1 MANKKKE
8 IVLRAYLGF
17 LFICLLGVAIIG
29 RAFYIQTYQ
38 GAHYISLADSLTV
51 FPRKVFA
58 ERGNIYSEDG
68 RLMATTLPVFDIR
81 IDFKTLSA
89 NKELFNQHVDSVAIL
104 LAAMF
109 KDKSA
114 TQYRYELVRELKKKS
129 RYYLLKRNISYNE
142 LNDMKQWPLFRK
154 GQYKSGMIAVQN
166 DKRML
171 PFGLLAQ
178 RTIGFTNKAGSKVG
192 LEGNYDT
199 QLKGTQGQVMVQ
211 KIAGGITIPVESK
224 AQITP
229 QPGKDI
235 YTTINVELQDVAEA
249 ALYRALQ
256 HHQAEHGC
264 VVLMEVKTGRIKAI
278 ANLGLIGDS
287 AYGERFN
294 YAIGE
299 ATEPGSTFKLATVAA
314 LMEDGLV
321 SNSTTVDIGD
331 GSAKFYNTTIKD
343 HDKPE
348 SPIITV
354 KRSIEESS
362 NVAAAKLAYEH
373 YSATP
378 SKFYKHLQDFGFT
391 KPVDIEVPGNAKPV
405 LAEPKK
411 WSGVSTAFIA
421 HGYELQITPMHTLL
435 FYNAIANNGVMVK
448 PKVIEKVTEYNTTID
463 SFSTVVINEH
473 LLNASTIKQLRE
485 TLEGVVE
492 NGTAKNL
499 KTDYL
504 RIAGK
509 TGTAVI
515 AQGKQGYKNGGK
527 KIYQAS
533 FCGYF
538 PAEDPQYSMIVVIN
552 SPGTNGYYGNVVAG
566 SIFREVADKV
576 YSLNLNMHKS
586 VNKGNPAK
594 NTPVITKGNTD
605 NIKAIYSF
613 LGSRVNN
620 VQAEW
625 STVAANGS
633 NVTLTSTEINNE
645 EVPDVTGMSLK
656 DALYLLEGLGLKVS
670 VVGKGSV
677 KKQSIAAG
685 ERITRG
691 MQVVIELS

>member
-38 GAHYISLADSLTV
+38 GEHYRSLADSLTV
-51 FPRKVFA
+51 FPKKVFA

-81 IDFKTLSA
+81 LDFKTLNA
-89 NKELFNQHVDSVAIL
+89 NKELFNDNVDSVAIL

-114 TQYRYELVRELKKKS
+114 TQYRHELVRELKKKS

-142 LNDMKQWPLFRK
+142 LNEMKQWPLFRK

-178 RTIGFTNKAGSKVG
+178 RTIGFTNKGGSKVG
-192 LEGNYDT
+192 LEGNFDT
-199 QLKGTQGQVMVQ
+199 QLKGTQGQVLVQ

-287 AYGERFN
+287 TYGERFN
-294 YAIGE
+294 YAVGE
-299 ATEPGSTFKLATVAA
+299 ATEPGSTFKLATIAA

-348 SPIITV
+348 NPIITV

-362 NVAAAKLAYEH
+362 NVASAKLAYEH
-373 YSATP
+373 YSASP
-378 SKFYKHLQDFGFT
+378 SKFYKHLQAFGFT
-391 KPVDIEVPGNAKPV
+391 KPVDMELPGIAKPV

-421 HGYELQITPMHTLL
+421 HGYELQVTPMHTLL

-448 PKVIEKVTEYNTTID
+448 PMLIDKVKEYNTTID
-463 SFSTVVINEH
+463 SFSTVVVDEH
-473 LLNASTIKQLRE
+473 LLSASTIKQLRE

-504 RIAGK
+504 HIAGK

-566 SIFREVADKV
+566 TIFREVADKV

-605 NIKAIYSF
+605 DIKTIYSF
-613 LGSRVNN
+613 LGSKVNN

-625 STVAANGS
+625 STVVANGS
-633 NVTLTSTEINNE
+633 RVTLTSTEVNNE

>member
-1 MANKKKE
+1 
-8 IVLRAYLGF
+8 
-17 LFICLLGVAIIG
+17 
-29 RAFYIQTYQ
+29 
-38 GAHYISLADSLTV
+38 
-51 FPRKVFA
+51 
-58 ERGNIYSEDG
+58 
-68 RLMATTLPVFDIR
+68 
-81 IDFKTLSA
+81 
-89 NKELFNQHVDSVAIL
+89 
-104 LAAMF
+104 
-109 KDKSA
+109 
-114 TQYRYELVRELKKKS
+114 
-129 RYYLLKRNISYNE
+129 
-142 LNDMKQWPLFRK
+142 
-154 GQYKSGMIAVQN
+154 
-166 DKRML
+166 
-171 PFGLLAQ
+171 
-178 RTIGFTNKAGSKVG
+178 
-192 LEGNYDT
+192 
-199 QLKGTQGQVMVQ
+199 
-211 KIAGGITIPVESK
+211 
-224 AQITP
+224 
-229 QPGKDI
+229 
-235 YTTINVELQDVAEA
+235 
-249 ALYRALQ
+249 
-256 HHQAEHGC
+256 
-264 VVLMEVKTGRIKAI
+264 MEVKTGRIKAI

-299 ATEPGSTFKLATVAA
+299 ATEPGSTFKLATIAA

-331 GSAKFYNTTIKD
+331 GSVKFYNTTVKD

-348 SPIITV
+348 NPIITV

-391 KPVDIEVPGNAKPV
+391 QPVDIEVPGNAKPV

-613 LGSRVNN
+613 LGNRVNN

>member
-38 GAHYISLADSLTV
+38 GEHYRSLADSLTV
-51 FPRKVFA
+51 FPKKVFA

-81 IDFKTLSA
+81 LDFKTLNA
-89 NKELFNQHVDSVAIL
+89 NKELFNDNVDSVAIL

-114 TQYRYELVRELKKKS
+114 TQYRHELVRELKKKS

-142 LNDMKQWPLFRK
+142 LNEMKQWPLFRK

-178 RTIGFTNKAGSKVG
+178 RTIGFTNKGGSKVG
-192 LEGNYDT
+192 LEGNFDT
-199 QLKGTQGQVMVQ
+199 QLKGTQGQVLVQ

-278 ANLGLIGDS
+278 ANLGLTGDS
-287 AYGERFN
+287 TYGERFN
-294 YAIGE
+294 YAVGE
-299 ATEPGSTFKLATVAA
+299 ATEPGSTFKLATIAA

-321 SNSTTVDIGD
+321 SNSTTIDIGD

-348 SPIITV
+348 NPIITV

-362 NVAAAKLAYEH
+362 NVASAKLAYEH
-373 YSATP
+373 YSASP
-378 SKFYKHLQDFGFT
+378 SKFYKHLQAFGFT
-391 KPVDIEVPGNAKPV
+391 KPVDMELPGIAKPV

-421 HGYELQITPMHTLL
+421 HGYELQVTPMHTLL

-448 PKVIEKVTEYNTTID
+448 PMLIDKVKEYNTTID
-463 SFSTVVINEH
+463 SFSTVVVDEH
-473 LLNASTIKQLRE
+473 LLSASTIKQLRE

-504 RIAGK
+504 HIAGK

-566 SIFREVADKV
+566 TIFREVADKV

-594 NTPVITKGNTD
+594 STPVITKGNTD
-605 NIKAIYSF
+605 DIKTIYSF
-613 LGSRVNN
+613 LGSKVNN

-625 STVAANGS
+625 STVVANGS
-633 NVTLTSTEINNE
+633 HVTLTSTEVNNE

>member
-29 RAFYIQTYQ
+29 RAFYIQSYQ
-38 GAHYISLADSLTV
+38 GEHYRSLADSLTV
-51 FPRKVFA
+51 FPKKVLA

-81 IDFKTLSA
+81 IDFKTLAA
-89 NKELFNQHVDSVAIL
+89 NKELFNDNVDSVSKL
-104 LAAMF
+104 MAAMF
-109 KDKSA
+109 RDKSA
-114 TQYRYELVRELKKKS
+114 TQYRNELVRELKKKS

-154 GQYKSGMIAVQN
+154 GPYKSGMIAVQN

-178 RTIGFTNKAGSKVG
+178 RTIGFTNKSGKKVG
-192 LEGNYDT
+192 LEGKFDE
-199 QLKGTQGQVMVQ
+199 QLKGMQGQVMVQ
-211 KIAGGITIPVESK
+211 KISGGITIPVESK

-235 YTTINVELQDVAEA
+235 YTTINVELQDVAQS

-264 VVLMEVKTGRIKAI
+264 VILMEVKTGRIKAI

-287 AYGERFN
+287 TYGERFN
-294 YAIGE
+294 YAVGE
-299 ATEPGSTFKLATVAA
+299 ATEPGSTFKLATIAA

-321 SNSTTVDIGD
+321 SNSTQVDIGE
-331 GSAKFYNTTIKD
+331 GSAKFYNTTIRD

-348 SPIITV
+348 NPIITV

-362 NVAAAKLAYEH
+362 NVASAKLAYDN

-378 SKFYKHLQDFGFT
+378 SKFYKHLEAFGFT
-391 KPVDIEVPGNAKPV
+391 KPVDIEIPGAAKPV

-435 FYNAIANNGVMVK
+435 FYNAIANNGAMVK
-448 PKVIEKVTEYNTTID
+448 PKVIEKIKEYNTTID
-463 SFSTVVINEH
+463 SFSTVITDEH
-473 LLNASTIKQLRE
+473 LLSASTIKQLRE
-485 TLEGVVE
+485 ALEGVVE
-492 NGTAKNL
+492 NGTATNL

-504 RIAGK
+504 HVAGK

-515 AQGKQGYKNGGK
+515 AQGKGGYKNGGRK
-527 KIYQAS
+527 LYQAS

-566 SIFREVADKV
+566 TIFKEVADKV
-576 YSLNLNMHKS
+576 YSLNLNMHNA
-586 VNKGNPAK
+586 VNKGHYTKTA
-594 NTPVITKGNTD
+594 PVIAKANTD
-605 NIKAIYSF
+605 DLKTIYNF
-613 LGSRVNN
+613 LGNKMNN
-620 VQAEW
+620 VEGQWA
-625 STVAANGS
+625 TVTANGNNVMLAS
-633 NVTLTSTEINNE
+633 NEINND

-656 DALYLLEGLGLKVS
+656 DALFLLEGLGIKVS
-670 VVGKGSV
+670 VVGRGSV

-685 ERITRG
+685 EKITRG